1 MRDLVTPT
9 HAHKD
14 GVLHFDLASLRI
26 FIAVADEQSIT
37 RAALREHMSLS
48 AVSKR
53 VSELEQ
59 LAGSALLRRHARG
72 VTITPTGELL
82 VSYAR
87 QIVQTLQCMRAEL
100 S

>member
-53 VSELEQ
+53 VS
-59 LAGSALLRRHARG
+59 
-72 VTITPTGELL
+72 
-82 VSYAR
+82 
-87 QIVQTLQCMRAEL
+87 
-100 S
+100 